1 MEIKSQAWTVWTVKV
16 RTLIDKEWGPII
28 CDGDMWKDCIESENV
43 DLSDSQGFISLTQG
57 RGLVSPPT
65 TEFILPPLLPE
76 TLLFTPLPEDINP
89 SLSAKTAVAFSV
101 ENARQYNSYIP
112 QGPPI
117 VALQL

>member
-1 MEIKSQAWTVWTVKV
+1 MWTVKV

-28 CDGDMWKDCIESENV
+28 CDGDMWKEPIESENF
-43 DLSDSQGFISLTQG
+43 DLSDSQGFIFLIQG

-65 TEFILPPLLPE
+65 TEFILPPLLSK
-76 TLLFTPLPEDINP
+76 TLLFTPLSEDINP
-89 SLSAKTAVAFSV
+89 SLPAKTAVAFSE
-101 ENARQYNSYIP
+101 ENDRQDNTYIP